1 MKNSIDR
8 YILSLS
14 SGSNSRYTVRNYS
27 SDLLGNSRGGGFLQY
42 CERRNIQD
50 IYEVDRQLVRD
61 YLTYLTARGI
71 EKVSL
76 CRKLSAIRGFYRF
89 LLSEGTIEQAPIPTS
104 GKGSLISPK
113 RDQRLP
119 EYLTEQETEKLLSM
133 PDNSNIGKRDKALL
147 EVLYA
152 SGMRISELCNLNLS
166 DISKDEIR
174 VTGKGDKERVVL
186 LGNQAINAL
195 VSYLQVRPMTKQRA
209 LFVSIR
215 GQRLGIRAIQK
226 MVSNYAKMAGIQK
239 RIHPHTLRHSF
250 ATHMLNGGADLRV
263 VQELLG
269 HADLS
274 TTQIYTHLTSSKV
287 RDRYLDCHPGS
298 KE

>member
-1 MKNSIDR
+1 
-8 YILSLS
+8 
-14 SGSNSRYTVRNYS
+14 
-27 SDLLGNSRGGGFLQY
+27 
-42 CERRNIQD
+42 
-50 IYEVDRQLVRD
+50 
-61 YLTYLTARGI
+61 
-71 EKVSL
+71 
-76 CRKLSAIRGFYRF
+76 
-89 LLSEGTIEQAPIPTS
+89 
-104 GKGSLISPK
+104 
-113 RDQRLP
+113 
-119 EYLTEQETEKLLSM
+119 M

-147 EVLYA
+147 EVHYA